1 MGILSPPE
9 KEPDY
14 WAVKGWENTIKK
26 LDYDA
31 DIVFLGNSI
40 TYYGAFNKAFP
51 DKKVVNL
58 GYPGDKIN
66 GMMRRIETIK
76 AVSPEKVFVMAG
88 INGLKDMELKTFYE
102 KYKLLVD
109 SIKKAVPD
117 ADIYL
122 QSILPVNSS
131 RNTDYGSNDKIA
143 DANKLIKKL
152 AVKQH
157 CMFVDLFSLY
167 VKNNE
172 MPMSLTKDGIHLKDS
187 AYKRW
192 YDKLKSFVQ

>member
-1 MGILSPPE
+1 MEKINKIFVITNIVTLLILGYVAKKSGYIHKLKIKMGILSPPE

-122 QSILPVNSS
+122 QSILPVN
-131 RNTDYGSNDKIA
+131 ILEI
-143 DANKLIKKL
+143 LIMEVMIK
-152 AVKQH
+152 
-157 CMFVDLFSLY
+157 
-167 VKNNE
+167 
-172 MPMSLTKDGIHLKDS
+172 
-187 AYKRW
+187 
-192 YDKLKSFVQ
+192 